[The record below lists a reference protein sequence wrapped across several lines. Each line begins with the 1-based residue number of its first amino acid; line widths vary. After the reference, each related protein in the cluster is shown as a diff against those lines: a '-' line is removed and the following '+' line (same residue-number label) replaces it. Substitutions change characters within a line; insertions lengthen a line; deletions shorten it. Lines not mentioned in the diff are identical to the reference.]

1 MVPLSLFSFI
11 NMPKKTERDFEARH
25 LGDIKTEQLKIRNLY
40 EKAIADIYKI
50 TGIIK
55 FNGGVFNITR
65 YPSFSKKVD
74 DILLTL
80 SKNMTF
86 TLINGAK
93 GQWNLAVNKNAA
105 VIHKNYGSGKISR
118 AVNRMIYDPQ
128 EKAMEEFIHRKIN
141 GLGLSDRVWKYTNQF
156 RTEIEQNLFAGL
168 SEGRSA
174 AAMARDQA
182 KYLEMPDMLYRRVRD
197 ASVKTSLQKRELV
210 LSPDAKRYKPGKG
223 IYRSS
228 YKNAMR
234 LTRDTNNDSYRQSD
248 MVRYKTLP
256 FILGYNVNLSNRHP
270 ITDICDD
277 LQGTYPVTFVW
288 LKWHNQCICSC
299 TSKLASPEE
308 YARYEQSIIDG
319 TSDKFIFTGRVNELP
334 ANFNSYVESK
344 QGSMDNWKR
353 KPEWVLQNNVKI

>member
-1 MVPLSLFSFI
+1 MVPLSLFSLI
-11 NMPKKTERDFEARH
+11 NMPKKTERNFEARH
-25 LGDIKTEQLKIRNLY
+25 LADIKKEQLTIRNLY
-40 EKAIADIYKI
+40 EKAIADIYKNVGLI
-50 TGIIK
+50 N
-55 FNGGVFNITR
+55 FNGTKFQVKR
-65 YPSFSKKVD
+65 YPAFSRNLD
-74 DILLTL
+74 DILLAFR
-80 SKNMTF
+80 KKMTI

-93 GQWNLAVNKNAA
+93 GQWQLAINKNAA
-105 VIHKNYGSGKISR
+105 VINKHYGSGKISR

-128 EKAMEEFIHRKIN
+128 EKALEEFLKRKMN

-156 RTEIEQNLFAGL
+156 RTEIEHNLFAGL

-182 KYLEMPDMLYRRVRD
+182 KYLEMPDMLYKRVRD

-234 LTRDTNNDSYRQSD
+234 LTRDTNNDTYRQSD
-248 MVRYKTLP
+248 MVRYRTLP
-256 FILGYNVNLSNRHP
+256 FILGYSVNLSNRHP
-270 ITDICDD
+270 MTDICDD
-277 LQGTYPVTFVW
+277 LQGTYPVSFVW
-288 LKWHNQCICSC
+288 LKWHNQCICNC

-319 TSDKFIFTGRVNELP
+319 TSGSFVFKGRVDSLP
-334 ANFNSYVESK
+334 VNFNSYVERK

-353 KPEWVLQNNVKI
+353 KPEWVIQNNITL